1 MIAGRL
7 SKSSASTMLSGNLI
21 KHQLRLSLAPDEQEA
36 EELLI
41 GRGAH

>member
-1 MIAGRL
+1 MTAGRL

-21 KHQLRLSLAPDEQEA
+21 KHRLRLALATDEREA

-41 GRGAH
+41 GGRAR